1 MSESKAQ
8 VKDRRFR
15 LLDMA
20 YLAMIVLPI
29 LAAMLLQIFTDLG
42 ADFVPTPADTAIVE
56 QAEEDESSAVSI
68 TGARV
73 FLWAPIDQSKLDVE
87 KYSFGPLDLI
97 ITEAQVN
104 AWLIMITIV
113 GACLFLTH
121 GMTVKGSGVRQIA
134 AEWIVTKVDGI
145 IHDNMEPVFHAGYAP
160 FIMTILAISACS
172 SLMSLFGL
180 FPPTSD
186 VNVIAGWSIL
196 VFILITKN
204 KLKAGLGSY
213 AKGFLEPIPVMLPMN
228 ILGEVATP
236 ISMSFRHFGNVLSGT
251 VIAALV
257 AWALGNLSNMVLG
270 WLPGFLKEIPFLQIG
285 IPAILSVY
293 FDIFSGCI
301 QAYIFAM
308 LTMLNISGA
317 YPGDDVLAERAAKR
331 QAKLAH

>member
-8 VKDRRFR
+8 KRDLRFR
-15 LLDMA
+15 LLDA
-20 YLAMIVLPI
+20 LYIAMIVLPLLTAI
-29 LAAMLLQIFTDLG
+29 LLQVFTDLG
-42 ADFVPTPADTAIVE
+42 ADFTPTPADAAIE
-56 QAEEDESSAVSI
+56 APAASGDNGVSI

-73 FLWAPIDQSKLDVE
+73 LLWAPVDQSKLESDEIV
-87 KYSFGPLDLI
+87 FGPLDLV
-97 ITEAQVN
+97 ITEAQTN

-113 GACLFLTH
+113 GACLFMTH
-121 GMTVKGSGVRQIA
+121 GMTVEGGGVRQVA
-134 AEWIVTKVDGI
+134 AEWIVEKVDGI
-145 IHDNMEPVFHAGYAP
+145 IRDNMEPVFHAGYAP

-196 VFILITKN
+196 VFILLTKN
-204 KLKAGLGSY
+204 KLKAGVGSY

-236 ISMSFRHFGNVLSGT
+236 ISMTFRHFGNVLSGT
-251 VIAALV
+251 VIATLV
-257 AWALGNLSNMVLG
+257 AWALGNFSNMILG
-270 WLPGFLKEIPFLQIG
+270 WLPGFLGDIPYLQVG
-285 IPAILSVY
+285 LPAILSVY

-317 YPGDDVLAERAAKR
+317 YPGDDVIAERAAKR
-331 QAKLAH
+331 RARLAH

>member
-8 VKDRRFR
+8 KRDLRFR
-15 LLDMA
+15 LVDML
-20 YLAMIVLPI
+20 YLAMIILPLVTAI
-29 LAAMLLQIFTDLG
+29 LIQILTDL
-42 ADFVPTPADTAIVE
+42 PTGGDG
-56 QAEEDESSAVSI
+56 VSI

-73 FLWAPIDQSKLDVE
+73 FLKINVPFMPIL
-87 KYSFGPLDLI
+87 
-97 ITEAQVN
+97 ITEAQTN
-104 AWLIMITIV
+104 AWLILITIV
-113 GACLFLTH
+113 GVCLYLTH
-121 GMTVKGSGVRQIA
+121 GITVKGGGVRQVA
-134 AEWIVTKVDGI
+134 AEWIVEKIDGMI
-145 IHDNMEPVFHAGYAP
+145 KENMEPVFHAGYAP

-196 VFILITKN
+196 VFILLTKN
-204 KLKAGLGSY
+204 KLKAGFGSY
-213 AKGFLEPIPVMLPMN
+213 AKGFLDPIPVMLPMN

-236 ISMSFRHFGNVLSGT
+236 VSMTFRHFGNVLSGT

-257 AWALGNLSNMVLG
+257 AWALGGLSSLLLG
-270 WLPGFLKEIPFLQIG
+270 WLPGFLGEVPFAQIG

-317 YPGDDVLAERAAKR
+317 YPGDDVVAERAARRK
-331 QAKLAH
+331 AKLAQ